1 MKTFN
6 LAKETSYSVGPPREK
21 MTMKQTAIRRAI
33 TKQKSQNPLWLRL
46 FSYSSSCS
54 GVNKLGSI
62 SGIGSFSSDFLFD
75 MEDEA
80 FLPDYEI
87 SAGVRCYMGFDVGN
101 KGMVGKEKGE
111 VIIVPIRGFAGN
123 GA

>member
-21 MTMKQTAIRRAI
+21 MTMKQTAMRMAI
-33 TKQKSQNPLWLRL
+33 TRQNSQNPLWLGL

-54 GVNKLGSI
+54 GVNRLGST
-62 SGIGSFSSDFLFD
+62 SGIGSFSSDFLFG

-80 FLPDYEI
+80 FLPDYKVG
-87 SAGVRCYMGFDVGN
+87 SGVGSDVGFDVKN
-101 KGMVGKEKGE
+101 KWVVGEEKGE
-111 VIIVPIRGFAGN
+111 VILVPIRGFAGN